1 MAYFTG
7 FRFIRP
13 VADPKAP
20 AKKSTPPLKLGGSKS
35 SGLVN
40 AVRWARGIGLVTSFV
55 VALLGL
61 VSAFG
66 AVTEIFV
73 LRVVVALVLLVGV
86 PLFVSDKLLARL
98 KSASDKLG
106 IVLDVFTFFS
116 LAIAWVFV
124 AAFPRV
130 LVSEGDRET
139 RQGSLWLAKTSYFLG
154 GVSPTFRTERT
165 VTAVAAS
172 ASASTSA
179 SSSASP
185 SSSGSTQAPK
195 EAH

>member
-20 AKKSTPPLKLGGSKS
+20 AKKSTPPLKLGGSKA
-35 SGLVN
+35 SGLVR
-40 AVRWARGIGLVTSFV
+40 AVRWARGLGLVTSFV

-73 LRVVVALVLLVGV
+73 LRVVVAVVLLVGV

-98 KSASDKLG
+98 RAPSDKLG

-139 RQGSLWLAKTSYFLG
+139 RQGSLWLAKTSYFFG

-165 VTAVAAS
+165 VTAS
-172 ASASTSA
+172 PSASTSA
-179 SSSASP
+179 STSAAP
-185 SSSGSTQAPK
+185 SSSGSIQAPK

>member
-7 FRFIRP
+7 FRFIPP

-20 AKKSTPPLKLGGSKS
+20 AKKSTPPLKLGGSQA
-35 SGLVN
+35 SGLVR
-40 AVRWARGIGLVTSFV
+40 AVRWARGLGLVTSFV

-73 LRVVVALVLLVGV
+73 LRVVVAVVLLVGV

-98 KSASDKLG
+98 RAPSDKLG

-139 RQGSLWLAKTSYFLG
+139 RQGSLWLAKTSYFFG

-165 VTAVAAS
+165 VTASPSAS

-179 SSSASP
+179 AP